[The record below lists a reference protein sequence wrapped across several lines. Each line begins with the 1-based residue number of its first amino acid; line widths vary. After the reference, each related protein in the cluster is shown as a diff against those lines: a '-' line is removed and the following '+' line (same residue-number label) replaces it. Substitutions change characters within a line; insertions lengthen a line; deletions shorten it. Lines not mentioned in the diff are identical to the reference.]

1 MAFGIVAGQSVD
13 LSPIDKK
20 ENDWELILTHTEH
33 FEKGTPS
40 KRITFSEPLNITSLP
55 KFIKCELNLKGTSE
69 QEYQSDGSPYF
80 SISLGTGSY
89 TFAQVEMRFDD
100 SGAKRV
106 VDLYSE
112 IQSIGVNSKHSRSGV
127 EGILRT
133 VNEATY
139 YASYYKDSSSPFLQ
153 KIEITDIREVVE
165 DNNFI
170 LNEYLELQC
179 SNSTD
184 YSWITNINLD
194 ATFNLYGKF

>member
-33 FEKGTPS
+33 FEKGDS
-40 KRITFSEPLNITSLP
+40 YKKITFSEPLNITSLP

-69 QEYQSDGSPYF
+69 QKYQLDGSPYF
-80 SISLGTGSY
+80 LISLASGSY

-100 SGAKRV
+100 GGAKRV

-112 IQSIGVNSKHSRSGV
+112 IQSIGVNSKHSRTDV

-139 YASYYKDSSSPFLQ
+139 YASYYKDSSSSFLQ

-170 LNEYLELQC
+170 LSEYLELQC

>member
-20 ENDWELILTHTEH
+20 ENGWELILTHTEH

-69 QEYQSDGSPYF
+69 QEYQSDSAPYF
-80 SISLGTGSY
+80 LFYLANGSY
-89 TFAQVEMRFDD
+89 TIAQVEMSFYD

-112 IQSIGVNSKHSRSGV
+112 IQSIGVNSKHSRNGV
-127 EGILRT
+127 EGIQRT

-139 YASYYKDSSSPFLQ
+139 YAGYYKDSSSSFLQ
-153 KIEITDIREVVE
+153 EVEITDIREVVE

-170 LNEYLELQC
+170 LNKYLELQC
-179 SNSTD
+179 SNNTD

>member
-40 KRITFSEPLNITSLP
+40 KQITFSEPLNITSLP

-69 QEYQSDGSPYF
+69 QEYNSDGSPYF
-80 SISLGTGSY
+80 LIFLSSGNNTL
-89 TFAQVEMRFDD
+89 AQVEMKFYD

-112 IQSIGVNSKHSRSGV
+112 IQSIGANSKHSRSGV
-127 EGILRT
+127 EGIQKT
-133 VNEATY
+133 VNETTY
-139 YASYYKDSSSPFLQ
+139 YASYYKDSSSSSLR

-170 LNEYLELQC
+170 LNKYLEINC
-179 SNSTD
+179 SNDTNYD
-184 YSWITNINLD
+184 WITNINLD